1 MADDEAVT
9 MADPEAYRRELV
21 ELLGADGVI
30 PPGPRVSKY
39 LRDFSW
45 YSPVLENA
53 LSDTTVEAVA
63 LPTSL
68 DELLAVVSLAARHR
82 VPLTMRGAG
91 TGNYGQSLPLEPGI
105 IVDVR
110 GVAGVI
116 EVSEGRIAAL
126 PGTIMRELVTAA
138 AASGQELAVLPST
151 FRVATVA
158 GFISGGSGGPG
169 AALNGDLWAGNVL
182 AVELVTVEEE
192 PRAIRLEG
200 AEVAS
205 VLHMYG
211 TIGVITRVELR
222 LIPAAEYGEFIALFD
237 ELESALRF
245 GWEAVDSAMR
255 TRLVSAH
262 QAPLGSTMTP
272 IADSIPPDKS
282 VVFGW
287 IASADA
293 DAFAELAASF
303 GGEVIPWPKDG
314 KDVTQFVF
322 SHAILWARR
331 AHPGSSWLQ
340 CEFARGD
347 EDAFVT
353 QALAID
359 ARYHG
364 VFMQHVE
371 FVNGG
376 EDGVRAMG
384 IPAVVGLPDHEGALE
399 QLIGFCEWLGM
410 TVMNPHS
417 FVVEEGGFVG
427 DVSAMLALKAECD
440 PHGILNPGKLG
451 GSFFTERMRTADAP
465 ERIVLAPEQ
474 VAEAEEPAA

>member
-1 MADDEAVT
+1 MVDGDGGTVS
-9 MADPEAYRRELV
+9 DPEAYRRELV
-21 ELLGADGVI
+21 ELLGPDGVI

-63 LPTSL
+63 LPGSL
-68 DELLAVVSLAARHR
+68 DDLLAVVALAARHR

-91 TGNYGQSLPLEPGI
+91 TGNYGQSLPLKPGI

-110 GVAGVI
+110 GVAGVL
-116 EVSEGRIAAL
+116 EVADGRIVAL
-126 PGTIMRELVTAA
+126 PGTIVRELVRAA
-138 AASGQELAVLPST
+138 APSGQELAVMPST

-158 GFISGGSGGPG
+158 GFVSGGSGGPG

-192 PRAIRLEG
+192 PRTIRLEG
-200 AEVAS
+200 DEVPS

-211 TIGVITRVELR
+211 TIGVITKVELR
-222 LIPAAEYGEFIALFD
+222 LIPATEYGEFIAVFD

-245 GWEAVDSAMR
+245 GWEAVDSPLR

-262 QAPLGSTMTP
+262 QAPLGASMTP
-272 IADSIPPDKS
+272 IADAFPADSS

-287 IASADA
+287 VAAADA
-293 DAFAELAASF
+293 EAFAALAASF

-347 EDAFVT
+347 EEAFIS

-364 VFMQHVE
+364 TFLQHVE

-376 EDGVRAMG
+376 PAGVRAMG

-410 TVMNPHS
+410 VVMNPHS

-427 DVSAMLALKAECD
+427 EVSAMLALKAECD
-440 PHGILNPGKLG
+440 PYGILNPGKLG
-451 GSFFTERMRTADAP
+451 GSFFTERMRTAAAP
-465 ERIVLAPEQ
+465 ERVVLAPEQ
-474 VAEAEEPAA
+474 VAKAENSAA